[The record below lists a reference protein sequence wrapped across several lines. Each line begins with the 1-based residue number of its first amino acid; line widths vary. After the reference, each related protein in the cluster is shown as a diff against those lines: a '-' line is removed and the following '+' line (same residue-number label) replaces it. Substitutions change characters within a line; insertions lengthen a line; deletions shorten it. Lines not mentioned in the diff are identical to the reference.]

1 MSGPY
6 PDIREY
12 ALIGDT
18 HSCALVSRMGSIDWA
33 CFPRFDSGS
42 VFGRL
47 LDAGKGGYFSIAP
60 TSEYTASRRYLP
72 ETMVLETA
80 FETASGTALLFDF
93 MPVNPMTEGHPNEV
107 FENQGLCRVVR
118 CERGVVDLEV
128 VCQPRFQYG
137 AVVPHTSLVEPNVG
151 YAHGGIDALAFLSPT
166 PVTLDDNT
174 FRTTCHL
181 KAGERAE
188 YAAHYSWR
196 QEYASEHF
204 EYDGLEDLLAAAMDY
219 WRNWSKTFNYKG
231 LYHDQVLRSALTLKA
246 LTYAPTGGIVA
257 AATTSLPEEVGGE
270 RNWDYRYTWIRD
282 ATFAIYA
289 LNLVGFIDEAD
300 AFKRWLKRATAG
312 RAQDLQI
319 MYGLAGER
327 RLAEFSLDHLE
338 GYRGSRP
345 VRIGNGAHTQ
355 LQLDIYGEVLD
366 SAHLYRKYCG
376 EFDEE
381 YWQFCRDL
389 VEFVIDSWR
398 EPDEGIWETRG
409 GRKHFIFS
417 KVMCWVALDRAIRV
431 AEAIAWDD
439 QAEIERWRAVRE
451 EIKED
456 VLRNGYDESAGAFV
470 QSYGSANLDASV
482 LMLPLVG
489 FIKASDPR
497 MRSTIEQIE
506 RRLTSPQG
514 FVYRYQNFDDGLTGH
529 EGTFTL
535 CSFWLLDNLIYLD
548 EIERAEAMM
557 NKLFD
562 YANDVGLFSEEIG
575 PVDGEAL
582 GNFPQAFTH
591 MAVINT
597 AVQLYRA
604 KQRRATGE
612 AKQT

>member
-1 MSGPY
+1 M
-6 PDIREY
+6 
-12 ALIGDT
+12 
-18 HSCALVSRMGSIDWA
+18 
-33 CFPRFDSGS
+33 
-42 VFGRL
+42 
-47 LDAGKGGYFSIAP
+47 
-60 TSEYTASRRYLP
+60 
-72 ETMVLETA
+72 
-80 FETASGTALLFDF
+80 
-93 MPVNPMTEGHPNEV
+93 
-107 FENQGLCRVVR
+107 
-118 CERGVVDLEV
+118 
-128 VCQPRFQYG
+128 
-137 AVVPHTSLVEPNVG
+137 
-151 YAHGGIDALAFLSPT
+151 
-166 PVTLDDNT
+166 
-174 FRTTCHL
+174 
-181 KAGERAE
+181 
-188 YAAHYSWR
+188 
-196 QEYASEHF
+196 
-204 EYDGLEDLLAAAMDY
+204 YDGLEGLLEAAKDY
-219 WRNWSKTFNYKG
+219 WRDWSQAFNYKG
-231 LYHDQVLRSALTLKA
+231 LYQKQVLRSALTLKA

-289 LNLVGFIDEAD
+289 LNLVGFVDEAD

-327 RLAEFSLDHLE
+327 RLAEFSLDHLD

-376 EFDEE
+376 EFDDE

-389 VEFVIDSWR
+389 VEFVMESWR

-409 GRKHFIFS
+409 GRKHFVFS
-417 KVMCWVALDRAIRV
+417 KVMCWVALDRAIR
-431 AEAIAWDD
+431 AADAIAWDD
-439 QAEIERWRAVRE
+439 PTEIERWKAVRE

-456 VLRNGYDESAGAFV
+456 VLRHGYDERAGAFV

-506 RRLTSPQG
+506 RGLTSPEG
-514 FVYRYQNFDDGLTGH
+514 LVYRYKDFDDGLSGH

-548 EIERAEAMM
+548 EIDRAEAMM
-557 NKLFD
+557 NNLFT

-604 KQRRATGE
+604 KQRRIARE
-612 AKQT
+612 AKRS

>member
-1 MSGPY
+1 M
-6 PDIREY
+6 
-12 ALIGDT
+12 
-18 HSCALVSRMGSIDWA
+18 
-33 CFPRFDSGS
+33 
-42 VFGRL
+42 
-47 LDAGKGGYFSIAP
+47 
-60 TSEYTASRRYLP
+60 
-72 ETMVLETA
+72 LEA
-80 FETASGTALLFDF
+80 A
-93 MPVNPMTEGHPNEV
+93 
-107 FENQGLCRVVR
+107 
-118 CERGVVDLEV
+118 
-128 VCQPRFQYG
+128 
-137 AVVPHTSLVEPNVG
+137 
-151 YAHGGIDALAFLSPT
+151 
-166 PVTLDDNT
+166 
-174 FRTTCHL
+174 
-181 KAGERAE
+181 KA
-188 YAAHYSWR
+188 
-196 QEYASEHF
+196 
-204 EYDGLEDLLAAAMDY
+204 Y
-219 WRNWSKTFNYKG
+219 WREWSAAFSYKG
-231 LYHDQVLRSALTLKA
+231 LYQTQVLRSALTLKA

-289 LNLVGFIDEAD
+289 LNLVGFIEEAD

-355 LQLDIYGEVLD
+355 LQLDIFGEVLD
-366 SAHLYRKYCG
+366 SAYLYRKYCG

-381 YWQFCRDL
+381 YWQFCRDV
-389 VEFVIDSWR
+389 VEFVMQSWR

-431 AEAIAWDD
+431 SDSIAWDD
-439 QAEIERWRAVRE
+439 QAEIERWKAARE

-456 VLRNGYDESAGAFV
+456 VLRHGYDEGIGAFV

-506 RRLTSPQG
+506 RNLTSPQG
-514 FVYRYQNFDDGLTGH
+514 LVYRYKDFDDGLAGH
-529 EGTFTL
+529 EGTFNL
-535 CSFWLLDNLIYLD
+535 CSFWLVDNLIYLG

-557 NKLFD
+557 NTLFG

-575 PVDGEAL
+575 PWTARLWATSPRPSPTWRSSTPPSSSTAPSSGAPPWRPSDPSPAARGCAPGSGPPRRGRAPSTSRRPPPCAAAPPWPRSPSPCL
-582 GNFPQAFTH
+582 GRGPRPRSPRPA
-591 MAVINT
+591 ACPPST
-597 AVQLYRA
+597 APTE
-604 KQRRATGE
+604 KRRARSDAAYRRAAGSSATWR
-612 AKQT
+612 AR